1 MLLQITQP
9 LATDSVG
16 TEQSEVTISVLELLI
31 GGGWYIMV
39 PLAILSI
46 LAIYIFVE
54 RFMAINKASKE
65 DPNFMNQIRDFVLS
79 GKIDSAKSLCAS
91 TDGPFARMIAKGIN
105 RIGKPLPDIS
115 AAIENDGKLE
125 IFRLESNLAS
135 LATIAGAAPMIGFL
149 GTVIG
154 MIVTFHTMAQETNVE
169 IPQLSD
175 GIMQAMVTTA
185 AGLVIGII
193 AYVGYNILVARVE
206 KVIHKMEATSI
217 EFMDLL
223 HEPA

>member
-1 MLLQITQP
+1 MLLQITP
-9 LATDSVG
+9 TDSLATG
-16 TEQSEVTISVLELLI
+16 QTEVTISVFDLLV
-31 GGGWYIMV
+31 GGGWYIMI
-39 PLAILSI
+39 PLAILSV
-46 LAIYIFVE
+46 LAVYIFVE
-54 RFMAINKASKE
+54 RFMALNKAAKV
-65 DPNFMNQIRDFVLS
+65 DPNFMNQIRDFVSS
-79 GKIDSAKSLCAS
+79 GNIKSASELCS
-91 TDGPFARMIAKGIN
+91 KTEGPFARMIAKGIK
-105 RIGKPLPDIS
+105 RIGKPLGDIS

-125 IFRLESNLAS
+125 IYRLESNLAS

-185 AGLVIGII
+185 TGLVIGII

-223 HEPA
+223 QEPS